1 MNASNVMSTESN
13 FSYSTWT
20 DATDAGS
27 NPVENKIRR
36 DWLSKVLFDQLD
48 GFEPRNDSDEWEY
61 LDHYAD
67 PLFTD
72 CLALSQESP
81 LASIVAGRF
90 KVQRDAGWAV
100 NALAFGNVFNDART
114 TLAIKFA
121 QWLKDQP
128 SCGDVLKGQLLD
140 IYCNASNTETATTLL
155 RQTTIEIKFP

>member
-1 MNASNVMSTESN
+1 MLDSTSIKSD
-13 FSYSTWT
+13 FSYQTWK
-20 DATDAGS
+20 DAIDVSA

-36 DWLSKVLFDQLD
+36 DWLSEVLFDQLD
-48 GFEPRNDSDEWEY
+48 GYEPRDDSDEWEY

-81 LASIVAGRF
+81 LASIVAGRI
-90 KVQRDAGWAV
+90 KVQPDAGWAV
-100 NALAFGNVFNDART
+100 NALAFGNVFNNART

-128 SCGDVLKGQLLD
+128 SCGEVLKEQLLD
-140 IYCNASNTETATTLL
+140 IYCNASNAETATTLL
-155 RQTTIEIKFP
+155 RQTPIEINLP